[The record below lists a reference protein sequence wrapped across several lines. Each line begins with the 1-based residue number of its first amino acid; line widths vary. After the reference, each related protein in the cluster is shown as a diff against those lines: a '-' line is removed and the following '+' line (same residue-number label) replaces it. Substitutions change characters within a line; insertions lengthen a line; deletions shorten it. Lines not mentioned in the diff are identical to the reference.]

1 MRAGNMSYLK
11 EKYQK
16 EVIPGMKEKFGY
28 KNIFQAPKITKVV
41 LNTGFGRMATS
52 LSGQELEKTVDSII
66 QDMGLISG
74 QKPVKTKAKKAISAF
89 KIRKGMVIGAKVTLR
104 KTKMYDFMERLINV
118 ALPRTRDFR
127 GLERKTVDRDGN
139 LTIGIK
145 EHTVFPEVSPEK
157 AKSIFGLEIAVST
170 TAKSREEGLE
180 LLTRM
185 GFPIKP
191 E

>member
-1 MRAGNMSYLK
+1 
-11 EKYQK
+11 
-16 EVIPGMKEKFGY
+16 
-28 KNIFQAPKITKVV
+28 
-41 LNTGFGRMATS
+41 MATS